1 VETNSNALG
10 RVDAQGAIHEFPV
23 GIENASLR
31 GVTAGADGDLWFT
44 ANFAN
49 QIGHMT
55 PEGKV
60 RGVHDCPTP
69 GSGPRCIMT
78 HSSGRLFYGAF
89 DAGLIGEISFD

>member
-1 VETNSNALG
+1 MGCLFSFAAFLVTVLVS
-10 RVDAQGAIHEFPV
+10 
-23 GIENASLR
+23 

-55 PEGKV
+55 PEGEV

-89 DAGLIGEISFD
+89 DAGMIGEIRFG